1 METGYSF
8 RMPLLT
14 IDVPETLMPVLA
26 RSAERLQET
35 PEEFIVS
42 HLSVTL
48 ENDDRGFGR
57 RMTFE
62 EQERLEDILEERDK
76 GPFVP
81 VPDDLVERVMEQAMA
96 RINVRK
102 AHV

>member
-1 METGYSF
+1 
-8 RMPLLT
+8 MPQLI
-14 IDVPETLMPVLA
+14 IDVPETLMPLLT
-26 RSAERLQET
+26 RKAEFVRET

-42 HLSVTL
+42 YLSVNL
-48 ENDDRGFGR
+48 EHESRDPAQG
-57 RMTFE
+57 MTSA

-81 VPDDLVERVMEQAMA
+81 VPADLVDRVMEKAMA
-96 RINVRK
+96 RIHCRK